1 MTSSIIHRMGRVN
14 ALTAGSGVKITRR
27 ERAKAT
33 RRRIAVA
40 ALARFSGYGYA
51 ATTMEAIAQDSDV
64 AVQTVY
70 FTFHTKAEL
79 LIAALTIA
87 GGGPGAPED
96 VLARDWI
103 AGVIDAPT
111 GPRRLALIVEH
122 GNEIYRR
129 VGPLLP
135 AVHSAASVDPD
146 VARAWRG
153 LVDRRRSGMRR
164 VIDEAVA
171 QRGELRAGLDSDLA
185 LDILFGLHRAEVFV
199 AFTTECG
206 WPIERFKA
214 WQFVTLARALL
225 PAGDADAACASGSD
239 AVADLSF
246 AADIASF
253 R

>member
-1 MTSSIIHRMGRVN
+1 MAPMSHVN
-14 ALTAGSGVKITRR
+14 PPATGSASKVTRR

-33 RRRIAVA
+33 RRRIAEA
-40 ALARFSGYGYA
+40 ALGRFSKHGYA
-51 ATTMEAIAQDSDV
+51 ATTMDAIAQDAGV

-87 GGGPGAPED
+87 GGGPGAAED

-103 AGVIDAPT
+103 AEVIDAPT

-129 VGPLLP
+129 IGPLLP
-135 AVHSAASVDPD
+135 AVQSAASVDPD
-146 VARAWRG
+146 VALAWQAV
-153 LVDRRRSGMRR
+153 VDRRRQGMHRIVDGVFVR
-164 VIDEAVA
+164 
-171 QRGELRAGLDSDLA
+171 RGELRVGLDPATA
-185 LDILFGLHRAEVFV
+185 LDLLFGLHRAEVFL
-199 AFTTECG
+199 AFTAECG

-225 PAGDADAACASGSD
+225 PAADADAASTPGSAS
-239 AVADLSF
+239 VADLSF
-246 AADIASF
+246 ARDVATF